1 MTNYIMKM
9 PRFLPILLAFC
20 MFSTGASGLVNEY
33 VLATVTTYILG
44 NSIEQFSLIIA
55 CMMLMMGVSGF
66 VQEKM
71 SDNFLVEKFIK
82 LEITMAILGGF
93 APLLIYAAFGF
104 FEDSF
109 IFIHY
114 GIVLLIGFLIGFE
127 IPLVM
132 RILEKQNIGLKYNL
146 KLVYG
151 MDYVGAFIGAIIWVK
166 FLLVNFPLTEIS
178 FIVAGT
184 NFIVAAITVIYFLFT
199 GFVKA
204 TKTIIFGLIST
215 TILLCAGYSYNIDI
229 SNLLEQKFYED
240 PISYQTTTKYQHLVL
255 THNKNTDDIRLYI
268 NGNTQFSSIDETRYH
283 DYLVHPAMSVAPK
296 IDNVLILGGGDGLAL
311 REVLKYKGVKSVTLV
326 DLDPGMVEMARTV
339 DIMRKLNKDS
349 FLDARVHL
357 EIPTLI
363 NTGEKELVIL
373 SEKDNISQKNDFETV
388 AEVDVYNVDADKFIK
403 SRLNMKWDVV
413 IIDFPDPSS
422 IELSKLYTVQFY
434 KALKRNISDDTFISI
449 QSTSPFHA
457 KESYLA
463 IGETMRAAG
472 LNVIPYHQNI
482 PSFGDWGYYIAWK
495 GKYKEDNIQDYLS
508 NLKEFKV
515 DTAFI
520 NPEGLSASFAFGKG
534 ELTAKSKCVNTLMQ
548 PCLLNKY
555 NNESWI
561 IE

>member
-1 MTNYIMKM
+1 MTNTMAKM
-9 PRFLPILLAFC
+9 PRYLPILLAFC
-20 MFSTGASGLVNEY
+20 MFSTGGSGLVNEY

-71 SDNFLVEKFIK
+71 SDDFLVEKFIK
-82 LEITMAILGGF
+82 LEITMAIVGGF

-109 IFIHY
+109 LFIHY

-132 RILEKQNIGLKYNL
+132 RILEKQDIGLKYNL

-151 MDYVGAFIGAIIWVK
+151 MDYIGAFIGAIIWVK

-184 NFIVAAITVIYFLFT
+184 NFIVAAITIIYFLFT

-215 TILLCAGYSYNIDI
+215 TTLLCAGYSYNIDM

-240 PISYQTTTKYQHLVL
+240 PISYQKTTKYQHLVL
-255 THNKNTDDIRLYI
+255 THNKNTDDVRLYI
-268 NGNTQFSSIDETRYH
+268 NGNTQFSSIDEDRYH
-283 DYLVHPAMSVAPK
+283 DFLVHPAMSVAPR

-326 DLDPGMVEMARTV
+326 DLDPGMVEMSRTV

-349 FLDARVHL
+349 LLDARVHL
-357 EIPTLI
+357 EMPNLI
-363 NTGEKELVIL
+363 DTGEKELVIL
-373 SEKDNISQKNDFETV
+373 SDKDNISQNKDFETV

-403 SRLNMKWDVV
+403 APLNMKWDVV

-463 IGETMRAAG
+463 IGATMRAAG

-495 GKYKEDNIQDYLS
+495 GKYKESNIQNYLS
-508 NLKEFKV
+508 NLSGFKV
-515 DTAFI
+515 ETDFI
-520 NPEGLSASFAFGKG
+520 TPQGLSASFAFGKG
-534 ELTAKSKCVNTLMQ
+534 ELTAKSKCVNTLMR

-555 NNESWI
+555 NHESWI